1 MAVTST
7 SATASL
13 LRPNFRT
20 SPPQHGGQFSNSIAI
35 AFKPRRFRIRSSG
48 DGPVE
53 TTDESDSKSPVETQ
67 KGPPSLI
74 SALNVEKA
82 LRGIA
87 VTDADHYGRLGLQ
100 RECSYDQVTFAYK
113 RKVEE
118 LRSQELDEEETNNKL
133 GLLKESYSILSSPKE
148 RRLYDWSLTRSEKP
162 DRYAWPFEVE
172 KAITPTEEPP
182 AQEPEDVRPT
192 ILVGYFL
199 FAWLILSFTLSIAL
213 NR

>member
-1 MAVTST
+1 MQRLLMQIT
-7 SATASL
+7 TADL
-13 LRPNFRT
+13 DFRENAHT
-20 SPPQHGGQFSNSIAI
+20 IKSERKNLICWSIVLV
-35 AFKPRRFRIRSSG
+35 F
-48 DGPVE
+48 
-53 TTDESDSKSPVETQ
+53 
-67 KGPPSLI
+67 SLI
-74 SALNVEKA
+74 LFF
-82 LRGIA
+82 I
-87 VTDADHYGRLGLQ
+87 T
-100 RECSYDQVTFAYK
+100 QVTFAYK